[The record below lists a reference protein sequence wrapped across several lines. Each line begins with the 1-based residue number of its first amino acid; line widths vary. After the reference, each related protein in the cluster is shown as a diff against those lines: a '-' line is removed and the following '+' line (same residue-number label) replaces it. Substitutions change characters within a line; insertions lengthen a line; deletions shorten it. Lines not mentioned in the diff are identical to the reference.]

1 MYDIQFWLMINLG
14 WQVDFI
20 VYVFFF
26 EKKLVLVE
34 NKNLYLVGGVIVIM
48 FIYQM
53 YNLIKFVLVFFYYLY
68 M

>member
-1 MYDIQFWLMINLG
+1 MINLG